1 MIARDSIVQL
11 DKMFRFQWEEAQQ
24 CYVLLYPE
32 GMIKLNGPAGE
43 ILSLVNGERSVAD
56 IIDQLNA
63 KYPDA
68 GGVDDDVLAF
78 AVDAVEQH
86 WIRVLPSSAS

>member
-1 MIARDSIVQL
+1 MIARDCIVQL
-11 DKMFRFQWEEAQQ
+11 EKMFRFQWEEAQQ

-78 AVDAVEQH
+78 AVDALAQH

>member
-1 MIARDSIVQL
+1 MIARNSIVQL
-11 DKMFRFQWEEAQQ
+11 EKMFRFQWEEAQQ

-56 IIDQLNA
+56 IIDQLNT

-78 AVDAVEQH
+78 AVDAVKQH